1 MEVQVQRS
9 VLPQL
14 NLTVDYVTSGSALS
28 GAQPSAPP
36 PPQKKNLPEKGAE
49 TSPLLPPSI
58 SQLLS
63 QDPVASKEP
72 VGLSGQRPS
81 H

>member
-1 MEVQVQRS
+1 MLLPFLSYRWGNRGMEVQVQRS

-36 PPQKKNLPEKGAE
+36 KKKPARE
-49 TSPLLPPSI
+49 
-58 SQLLS
+58 
-63 QDPVASKEP
+63 
-72 VGLSGQRPS
+72 RC
-81 H
+81 

>member
-28 GAQPSAPP
+28 GAQPSAPRP
-36 PPQKKNLPEKGAE
+36 PKKNLPEKGAE

-58 SQLLS
+58 CQLLS